1 MDEGGVS
8 DTEQL
13 IAEQIPSYDATRG
26 LCSAIL

>member
-1 MDEGGVS
+1 MRGGVS

-13 IAEQIPSYDATRG
+13 IAEQNASYDATRG